1 MSAAKIPGATLAPR
15 LKTLDNKRPGL
26 LSTGKRNCDLLVAEI
41 GDLLAGRYRL
51 ASVRS
56 WTKPSVY
63 RYGSRKRMDEIQ
75 QESDAVV
82 AGVGD

>member
-1 MSAAKIPGATLAPR
+1 MTADKTQAANLAPR
-15 LKTLDNKRPGL
+15 VKTLDGVHLGL

-41 GDLLAGRYRL
+41 GDLLADRYRL
-51 ASVRS
+51 ASVQS

-63 RYGSRKRMDEIQ
+63 RYGSRKRMAEIKEQ
-75 QESDAVV
+75 SDAVV